1 MISRTSLTSSVMSL
15 VALQYC
21 VGVSIGFIHHKK
33 RTKVS
38 LTQQSFRLCKGVL
51 TRSSVPTSESRW
63 TPGLR
68 DLSVKKHRQADKRQ
82 ASSSANPGVETK
94 IGRVKTSGKTLCQQ
108 HSSDNRGVDS
118 PVTELQKVHRLSC
131 HAPAVLREGKATAVL
146 EPSCPGRNLGQ
157 FLPLRATSCLA
168 QWHTATVLVQL
179 QVFLRYKGQSAWC
192 KGHVGPVTDFPHLA
206 KRKST
211 LNCNEGRGNCSSV
224 TRLKL
229 GAVLYSLM

>member
-1 MISRTSLTSSVMSL
+1 MSL
-15 VALQYC
+15 AALQYC
-21 VGVSIGFIHHKK
+21 VGVSIGFIHHRN
-33 RTKVS
+33 RTKVF
-38 LTQQSFRLCKGVL
+38 LTQQSFRLCKNVL
-51 TRSSVPTSESRW
+51 ARSLVPTQESRW

-82 ASSSANPGVETK
+82 ASSSANPDVETK

-108 HSSDNRGVDS
+108 HSSDNRGVVS

-146 EPSCPGRNLGQ
+146 ELSCAGRNLGQ
-157 FLPLRATSCLA
+157 LLPLRATSCLA

-179 QVFLRYKGQSAWC
+179 QVFLRYKG
-192 KGHVGPVTDFPHLA
+192 HMGPVTNFPYLA
-206 KRKST
+206 KHKST

-224 TRLKL
+224 THLML
-229 GAVLYSLM
+229 GAALYSLM